1 MPYHPSALSDKTA
14 KDTNRRKRSSR
25 KRVLRWGLAL
35 LAVPLLGVSVLL
47 LAPSPV
53 KPAKWSAPTPPS
65 FQQEG
70 PWKQNNKLSSA
81 QLVTD
86 APRFPEFITFDKEG
100 VLHTGDSDGK
110 IYKVAFNPDGNPQKA
125 QVFADTK
132 GTPNGLKFDA
142 NGNLIVTD
150 IKKGLLSIT
159 PSGSIEV
166 LADQVDG
173 KPIYLANELDIARD
187 GSIYFS
193 DTSNYGSV
201 TFKEIAEN
209 KPHGRLLKYDPMTKQ
224 TTVLL
229 EGLYF
234 ANGVAL
240 SADED
245 FVLVA
250 ESYHYQLTR
259 YWLKGPKKGTSD
271 IFADNLAGFPD
282 NITRD
287 EQGHFWVGIFTTRIA
302 FVDQMHINPWLAS
315 IMAKV
320 PQTLLSGASAPAKH
334 GLAAEFSPQ
343 GELIGS
349 WHDPEGSLY
358 GVTTATRHNG
368 FLYIGTAPGGSQ
380 GVHRLPLTK

>member
-1 MPYHPSALSDKTA
+1 MSKTPILSVKSTEGLNHH
-14 KDTNRRKRSSR
+14 KGSPRKLRRLGLS
-25 KRVLRWGLAL
+25 LLAL
-35 LAVPLLGVSVLL
+35 LLLGVIVFLL
-47 LAPSPV
+47 VPSPIE
-53 KPAKWSAPTPPS
+53 PAKWLAPTAPT
-65 FQQEG
+65 FQEAG
-70 PWKQNNKLSSA
+70 PWKQNYKLSSA

-86 APRFPEFITFDKEG
+86 APQSPEFITFDKAG
-100 VLHTGDSDGK
+100 QLYTGDSDGK
-110 IYKVAFNPDGNPQKA
+110 IYKVPFDAEGNPKKA
-125 QVFADTK
+125 LVFADTK
-132 GTPNGLKFDA
+132 GTPNGLKFDT

-150 IKKGLLSIT
+150 VKKGLLSID
-159 PSGSIEV
+159 PSGNVEV
-166 LADQVDG
+166 LANQVDG
-173 KPIYLANELDIARD
+173 KPIYLANELDIAKD

-224 TTVLL
+224 TSVLL

-287 EQGHFWVGIFTTRIA
+287 EQGHFWVGIFTTRIS
-302 FVDQMHINPWLAS
+302 FVDQMHRSPWLAG
-315 IMAKV
+315 IMAKI
-320 PQTLLSGASAPAKH
+320 PESLLSGASAPAKH
-334 GLAAEFSPQ
+334 GLAVELSPQ
-343 GELIGS
+343 GKIIES

-358 GVTTATRHNG
+358 GVTTAESHNEY
-368 FLYIGTAPGGSQ
+368 LYIGTAPGGSR
-380 GVHRLPLTK
+380 GVYRVLLTK

>member
-1 MPYHPSALSDKTA
+1 MPNTQVRSVKSTEGVNRPKGSPRKIVRRFLLSLFT
-14 KDTNRRKRSSR
+14 
-25 KRVLRWGLAL
+25 L
-35 LAVPLLGVSVLL
+35 LVLGVIVFLL
-47 LAPSPV
+47 IPSPIE
-53 KPAKWSAPTPPS
+53 PAKWSAPTAPS
-65 FQQEG
+65 FEESG

-86 APRFPEFITFDKEG
+86 APKSPEFITFDKEG
-100 VLHTGDSDGK
+100 QLYTGDSDGK
-110 IYKVAFNPDGNPQKA
+110 IYKVAFDAEGNPQKA

-132 GTPNGLKFDA
+132 GTPNGLIFDA

-150 IKKGLLSIT
+150 VKKGLLSIN

-173 KPIYLANELDIARD
+173 KPIYLANELDIAKD
-187 GSIYFS
+187 GAIYFS

-209 KPHGRLLKYDPMTKQ
+209 KPHGRLLKYDPKTKQ

-287 EQGHFWVGIFTTRIA
+287 EQGHFWVGIFTTRLS
-302 FVDQMHINPWLAS
+302 FVDQMHSNPWLAS
-315 IMAKV
+315 TMAKI
-320 PQTLLSGASAPAKH
+320 PQSLLSGASAPAKH
-334 GLAAEFSPQ
+334 GLAVELSPQ

-349 WHDPEGSLY
+349 WHDPEGTLY
-358 GVTTATRHNG
+358 GVTTAIKHNG
-368 FLYIGTAPGGSQ
+368 YLYIGTAPGGSL
-380 GVHRLPLTK
+380 GLHRVLLTK

>member
-1 MPYHPSALSDKTA
+1 MPNTQVHSVKSPEGV
-14 KDTNRRKRSSR
+14 NRPKRSPR
-25 KRVLRWGLAL
+25 KVRRLGLSLFAVL
-35 LAVPLLGVSVLL
+35 LLGVIIFLL
-47 LAPSPV
+47 IPSPIE
-53 KPAKWSAPTPPS
+53 PAKWSAPTAPS
-65 FQQEG
+65 FEEAG

-86 APRFPEFITFDKEG
+86 APKSPEFITFDKEG
-100 VLHTGDSDGK
+100 QLYTGDSDGK
-110 IYKVAFNPDGNPQKA
+110 IYKVAFDAEGNPQKA

-132 GTPNGLKFDA
+132 GTPNGLIFDA

-150 IKKGLLSIT
+150 VKKGLLSIN

-166 LADQVDG
+166 LANQVDG
-173 KPIYLANELDIARD
+173 KPIYLANELDIAKD

-193 DTSNYGSV
+193 DTSNYGRV
-201 TFKEIAEN
+201 TFREIAEN
-209 KPHGRLLKYDPMTKQ
+209 KPHGRLLKYDPLTKQ

-259 YWLKGPKKGTSD
+259 YWLKGSKKGTSD

-287 EQGHFWVGIFTTRIA
+287 DQGHFWVGIFTTRIS
-302 FVDQMHINPWLAS
+302 FVDQMHRSPWLAG
-315 IMAKV
+315 IMAKL
-320 PQTLLSGASAPAKH
+320 PESLLSGASAPAKH
-334 GLAAEFSPQ
+334 GLAVELNPQ
-343 GELIGS
+343 GQLIES

-358 GVTTATRHNG
+358 GVTTAASDNG
-368 FLYIGTAPGGSQ
+368 YLYIGTAPGGSR
-380 GVHRLPLTK
+380 GVHRVLLTK

>member
-1 MPYHPSALSDKTA
+1 MPNKPVNSVKSTESV
-14 KDTNRRKRSSR
+14 NRPKRSLRARISR
-25 KRVLRWGLAL
+25 WVLSL
-35 LAVPLLGVSVLL
+35 LAVLVVGLLVFLL
-47 LAPSPV
+47 YPSPV
-53 KPAKWSAPTPPS
+53 KPAKWSAPTAPS
-65 FQQEG
+65 FEEAG
-70 PWKQNNKLSSA
+70 PWQQNNKLSSA

-86 APRFPEFITFDKEG
+86 APQFPEFITFDKEG
-100 VLHTGDSDGK
+100 QLYTGDSDGK
-110 IYKVAFNPDGNPQKA
+110 IYRVPFDAEGNPQKA
-125 QVFADTK
+125 QLFADTQ
-132 GTPNGLKFDA
+132 GTPNGLIFDA
-142 NGNLIVTD
+142 KGDLIVTD
-150 IKKGLLSIT
+150 VQRGLLSIN

-173 KPIYLANELDIARD
+173 KPIYLANELDIAKD

-193 DTSNYGSV
+193 DTSNYGKV
-201 TFKEIAEN
+201 TFKEMAEN
-209 KPHGRLLKYDPMTKQ
+209 KPHGRLLKYDPMTKK

-259 YWLKGPKKGTSD
+259 YWLKGPKEGTSD

-287 EQGHFWVGIFTTRIA
+287 DQGHFWVGIFTTRLS
-302 FVDQMHINPWLAS
+302 FVDQMHSNPWLAS
-315 IMAKV
+315 TMAKV
-320 PQTLLSGASAPAKH
+320 PQSLLNGASAPAKH

-349 WHDPEGSLY
+349 WHDPEGKLY
-358 GVTTATRHNG
+358 GVTTAASHNG
-368 FLYIGTAPGGSQ
+368 YLYIGTAPGGSK
-380 GVHRLPLTK
+380 GVHRVLLTK

>member
-1 MPYHPSALSDKTA
+1 MPNTPDFSTKATKGVNHP
-14 KDTNRRKRSSR
+14 KRSSH
-25 KRVLRWGLAL
+25 KRIRRVGLSL
-35 LAVPLLGVSVLL
+35 LAVLLIGVIIFLL
-47 LAPSPV
+47 IPSPIEPVKWLAPT
-53 KPAKWSAPTPPS
+53 APS
-65 FQQEG
+65 FEEAG
-70 PWKQNNKLSSA
+70 PWKQNNKLSSS

-86 APRFPEFITFDKEG
+86 DPKSPEFITFDKDG
-100 VLHTGDSDGK
+100 QLYTGDSDGK
-110 IYKVAFNPDGNPQKA
+110 IYKVPFDAEGNPQKA

-142 NGNLIVTD
+142 NGNLIVAD
-150 IKKGLLSIT
+150 IKMGLLSIN

-166 LADQVDG
+166 LTNQVDG
-173 KPIYLANELDIARD
+173 KPIYLANELDIAKD

-193 DTSNYGSV
+193 DTSNYGRV
-201 TFKEIAEN
+201 TFREIAEN

-259 YWLKGPKKGTSD
+259 YWIKGSKKGTSD

-287 EQGHFWVGIFTTRIA
+287 EQGHFWVGIFTTRIS
-302 FVDQMHINPWLAS
+302 FVDQMHRSPWLAG
-315 IMAKV
+315 IMAKF
-320 PQTLLSGASAPAKH
+320 PESLLSGASAPAKH
-334 GLAAEFSPQ
+334 GLAVELSPQ
-343 GELIGS
+343 GQLIES

-358 GVTTATRHNG
+358 GVTTVASHNEY
-368 FLYIGTAPGGSQ
+368 LYIGTAPGGSR
-380 GVHRLPLTK
+380 GVHRVLLTK

>member
-1 MPYHPSALSDKTA
+1 MPNTQVRSVKSPEGV
-14 KDTNRRKRSSR
+14 NRPKRSPR
-25 KRVLRWGLAL
+25 KVRRLGLSL
-35 LAVPLLGVSVLL
+35 LAVLLLGVIIFLL
-47 LAPSPV
+47 IPSPIE
-53 KPAKWSAPTPPS
+53 PAKWSAPTAPS
-65 FQQEG
+65 FEEAG

-86 APRFPEFITFDKEG
+86 APKSPEFITFDKEG
-100 VLHTGDSDGK
+100 QLYTGDSDGK
-110 IYKVAFNPDGNPQKA
+110 IYKVAFDAEGNPQKA

-132 GTPNGLKFDA
+132 GTPNGLIFDA

-150 IKKGLLSIT
+150 VKKGLLSIN

-166 LADQVDG
+166 LANQVDG
-173 KPIYLANELDIARD
+173 KPIYLANELDIAKD

-193 DTSNYGSV
+193 DTSNYGRV
-201 TFKEIAEN
+201 TFREIAEN
-209 KPHGRLLKYDPMTKQ
+209 KPHGRLLKYDPLTKQ

-259 YWLKGPKKGTSD
+259 YWLKGSKKGTSD

-287 EQGHFWVGIFTTRIA
+287 EQGHFWVGIFTTRIS
-302 FVDQMHINPWLAS
+302 FVDQMHRSPWLAG
-315 IMAKV
+315 IMAKL
-320 PQTLLSGASAPAKH
+320 PESLLSGASAPAKH
-334 GLAAEFSPQ
+334 GLAVELNPQ
-343 GELIGS
+343 GQLIES

-358 GVTTATRHNG
+358 GVTTAASDNG
-368 FLYIGTAPGGSQ
+368 YLYIGTAPGGSR
-380 GVHRLPLTK
+380 GVHRVLLTK

>member
-1 MPYHPSALSDKTA
+1 MPNTQVRSVKSTEDV
-14 KDTNRRKRSSR
+14 NRPKRSPR
-25 KRVLRWGLAL
+25 KVRRAGLSL
-35 LAVPLLGVSVLL
+35 LAVLLLGVIVFLL
-47 LAPSPV
+47 VPSPIEPVKWLAPT
-53 KPAKWSAPTPPS
+53 APS
-65 FQQEG
+65 FQEAG
-70 PWKQNNKLSSA
+70 PWKQNNKLSAA

-86 APRFPEFITFDKEG
+86 APQFPEFITFDKDG
-100 VLHTGDSDGK
+100 QLYTGDSDGK
-110 IYKVAFNPDGNPQKA
+110 IYKVPFDAEGNPQKA

-142 NGNLIVTD
+142 KGDLIVTD
-150 IKKGLLSIT
+150 IKRGLLSIN

-193 DTSNYGSV
+193 DTSNYGRV
-201 TFKEIAEN
+201 TFREIAEN

-287 EQGHFWVGIFTTRIA
+287 EQGHFWVGIFTTRLSFA
-302 FVDQMHINPWLAS
+302 DQMHRSPWLAGL
-315 IMAKV
+315 MAKL
-320 PQTLLSGASAPAKH
+320 PESLISGASAPAKH
-334 GLAAEFSPQ
+334 GLAAELGPQ
-343 GELIGS
+343 GELIES
-349 WHDPEGSLY
+349 WHDPDGSLN
-358 GVTTATRHNG
+358 GVTTAASHNG
-368 FLYIGTAPGGSQ
+368 YLYIGTAPGGSK
-380 GVHRLPLTK
+380 GVHRVLLTK

>member
-1 MPYHPSALSDKTA
+1 MSNTPVPSAKA
-14 KDTNRRKRSSR
+14 AQGVKRPKRS
-25 KRVLRWGLAL
+25 LRRNILGWGLSL
-35 LAVPLLGVSVLL
+35 LAVLLLGVIVFSFM
-47 LAPSPV
+47 PSPIEPV
-53 KPAKWSAPTPPS
+53 KWSAPKAPS
-65 FQQEG
+65 FQESG
-70 PWKQNNKLSSA
+70 PWQQNNKLSSA

-86 APRFPEFITFDKEG
+86 APQSPEFITFDKEG
-100 VLHTGDSDGK
+100 QLYTGDSDGK
-110 IYKVAFNPDGNPQKA
+110 IYKVPFGADGNPQKA
-125 QVFADTK
+125 QLFADTK

-142 NGNLIVTD
+142 NGNLIVAD

-166 LADQVDG
+166 LANQVDG
-173 KPIYLANELDIARD
+173 KPIYLANELDIAKD

-193 DTSNYGSV
+193 DTSNYGRV

-209 KPHGRLLKYDPMTKQ
+209 KPHGRLLKYDPTTKQ

-234 ANGVAL
+234 ANGIAL

-245 FVLVA
+245 FVLIA

-259 YWLKGPKKGTSD
+259 YWLKGSKKGTSD

-287 EQGHFWVGIFTTRIA
+287 EQGHFWVGIFTTRIP
-302 FVDQMHINPWLAS
+302 FVDQMHSNPWLANS
-315 IMAKV
+315 MAKL
-320 PQTLLSGASAPAKH
+320 PESLLSGASAPVKH
-334 GLAAEFSPQ
+334 GLAVELSPQ

-349 WHDPEGSLY
+349 WHDPEGTLY
-358 GVTTATRHNG
+358 GVTTAIKHNG
-368 FLYIGTAPGGSQ
+368 YLYIGTAPGGSL
-380 GVHRLPLTK
+380 GLHRVLLTK

>member
-1 MPYHPSALSDKTA
+1 MPNPQVRSVKSPEGV
-14 KDTNRRKRSSR
+14 NRPKRSPSKMR
-25 KRVLRWGLAL
+25 RLGLSL
-35 LAVPLLGVSVLL
+35 LAVLILGVIVFLL
-47 LAPSPV
+47 VPSPIEPVKWLAPT
-53 KPAKWSAPTPPS
+53 APS
-65 FQQEG
+65 FQEAG

-86 APRFPEFITFDKEG
+86 APQFPEFITFDKDG
-100 VLHTGDSDGK
+100 QLYTGDSDGK
-110 IYKVAFNPDGNPQKA
+110 IYKVPFDAEGNPQKA

-142 NGNLIVTD
+142 KGDLIVTD
-150 IKKGLLSIT
+150 IKRGLLSIN

-193 DTSNYGSV
+193 DTSNYGRV
-201 TFKEIAEN
+201 TFREIAEN

-287 EQGHFWVGIFTTRIA
+287 EQGHFWVGIFTTRLSFA
-302 FVDQMHINPWLAS
+302 DQMHRSPWLAGF
-315 IMAKV
+315 MAKV
-320 PQTLLSGASAPAKH
+320 PESLLSGASAPAKH

-343 GELIGS
+343 GVLIGS
-349 WHDPEGSLY
+349 WHDPEGSLN
-358 GVTTATRHNG
+358 GVTTAASHNG
-368 FLYIGTAPGGSQ
+368 FLYIGTAPGGSK
-380 GVHRLPLTK
+380 GVHRVLLTK

>member
-1 MPYHPSALSDKTA
+1 MSRWVLS
-14 KDTNRRKRSSR
+14 
-25 KRVLRWGLAL
+25 L
-35 LAVPLLGVSVLL
+35 LAVLVVGLLVFLL
-47 LAPSPV
+47 YPSPV
-53 KPAKWSAPTPPS
+53 KPAKWSAPTAPS
-65 FQQEG
+65 FEEAG
-70 PWKQNNKLSSA
+70 PWQQNNKLSSA

-86 APRFPEFITFDKEG
+86 APQFPEFITFDKEG
-100 VLHTGDSDGK
+100 QLYTGDSDGK
-110 IYKVAFNPDGNPQKA
+110 IYRVPFDAEGNPQKA
-125 QVFADTK
+125 QLFADTQ
-132 GTPNGLKFDA
+132 GTPNGLIFDA
-142 NGNLIVTD
+142 KGDLIVTD
-150 IKKGLLSIT
+150 VQRGLLSIN
-159 PSGSIEV
+159 PSGNIEV

-173 KPIYLANELDIARD
+173 KPIYLANELDIAKD

-193 DTSNYGSV
+193 DTSNYGRV
-201 TFKEIAEN
+201 TFKEMAEN
-209 KPHGRLLKYDPMTKQ
+209 KPHGRLLKYDPMTKK

-259 YWLKGPKKGTSD
+259 YWLKGPKEGTSD

-287 EQGHFWVGIFTTRIA
+287 DQGHFWVGIFTTRLS
-302 FVDQMHINPWLAS
+302 FVDQMHSKPWLAS
-315 IMAKV
+315 TMAKV
-320 PQTLLSGASAPAKH
+320 PQSLLNGASAPMKH

-349 WHDPEGSLY
+349 WHDPEGKLY
-358 GVTTATRHNG
+358 GVTTAASHNG
-368 FLYIGTAPGGSQ
+368 YLYIGTAPGGSK
-380 GVHRLPLTK
+380 GVHRVLLTQ

>member
-1 MPYHPSALSDKTA
+1 MPNKPVSSAKFNEVVNSP
-14 KDTNRRKRSSR
+14 KRSSR
-25 KRVLRWGLAL
+25 RVRRVILSL
-35 LAVPLLGVSVLL
+35 LAVILLGVIIFLL
-47 LAPSPV
+47 VPSPIEPT
-53 KPAKWSAPTPPS
+53 KWITPAGPS
-65 FQQEG
+65 FKEPG
-70 PWKQNNKLSSA
+70 PWQQNDKLSSP

-86 APRFPEFITFDKEG
+86 APKSPEFITFDKEG
-100 VLHTGDSDGK
+100 KLYTGDSDGK
-110 IYKVAFNPDGNPQKA
+110 IYKVGFDADGNPQEA

-150 IKKGLLSIT
+150 VKRGLLSIN

-173 KPIYLANELDIARD
+173 KPIYLANELDIAQD

-193 DTSNYGSV
+193 DTSNYGRV
-201 TFKEIAEN
+201 TFKEMAEN

-259 YWLKGPKKGTSD
+259 YWLKGSKKGTTD
-271 IFADNLAGFPD
+271 IFAKNLAGFPD

-287 EQGHFWVGIFTTRIA
+287 EQGHFWVGIFTTRIS
-302 FVDQMHINPWLAS
+302 FVDQMHRSPWLAGT
-315 IMAKV
+315 MAKV
-320 PQTLLSGASAPAKH
+320 PELLLSGASAPAKH
-334 GLAAEFSPQ
+334 GLVAELSPQ
-343 GELIGS
+343 GELVES

-358 GVTTATRHNG
+358 GVTTAVNHNG
-368 FLYIGTAPGGSQ
+368 YLYIGTAPGGSE
-380 GVHRLPLTK
+380 GVHRLLLPK

>member
-1 MPYHPSALSDKTA
+1 MPNPQVRSVKSPEGV
-14 KDTNRRKRSSR
+14 NRPKRSPR
-25 KRVLRWGLAL
+25 KVRRLGLSL
-35 LAVPLLGVSVLL
+35 LAVLILGVIVFLL
-47 LAPSPV
+47 VPSPIEPVKWLAPT
-53 KPAKWSAPTPPS
+53 APS
-65 FQQEG
+65 FQEAG

-86 APRFPEFITFDKEG
+86 APQFPEFITFDKNG
-100 VLHTGDSDGK
+100 QLYTGDSDGK
-110 IYKVAFNPDGNPQKA
+110 IYKVPFDAEGNPQKA

-142 NGNLIVTD
+142 KGDLIVTD
-150 IKKGLLSIT
+150 IKKGLLSIN

-166 LADQVDG
+166 LANQVDG

-193 DTSNYGSV
+193 DTSNYGRV
-201 TFKEIAEN
+201 TFREIAEN

-259 YWLKGPKKGTSD
+259 YWLKGPKKGTTD

-287 EQGHFWVGIFTTRIA
+287 EQGHFWVGIFTTRLSFA
-302 FVDQMHINPWLAS
+302 DQMHRSPWLAG

-320 PQTLLSGASAPAKH
+320 PESLLSGASAPAKH
-334 GLAAEFSPQ
+334 GLAAEFGPQ

-349 WHDPEGSLY
+349 WHDPEGSLF
-358 GVTTATRHNG
+358 GVTTAASHSG
-368 FLYIGTAPGGSQ
+368 YLYIGTAPGGSK
-380 GVHRLPLTK
+380 GVHRVLLTK

>member
-1 MPYHPSALSDKTA
+1 MP
-14 KDTNRRKRSSR
+14 DTQVRSVKSTEGVNRPKRSSGKVR
-25 KRVLRWGLAL
+25 RWGLSL
-35 LAVPLLGVSVLL
+35 LAVLLVGVIIFLL
-47 LAPSPV
+47 VPSPIEPVKWLAPT
-53 KPAKWSAPTPPS
+53 APS
-65 FQQEG
+65 FQEAG

-81 QLVTD
+81 QLITD
-86 APRFPEFITFDKEG
+86 APKSPEFITFDKEG
-100 VLHTGDSDGK
+100 QLYTGDSDGK
-110 IYKVAFNPDGNPQKA
+110 IYKVPFDAEGNPQKA

-142 NGNLIVTD
+142 NGDLIVTD
-150 IKKGLLSIT
+150 IMKGLLSIK

-166 LADQVDG
+166 LANQVDG

-193 DTSNYGSV
+193 DTSNYGRV
-201 TFKEIAEN
+201 TFKEMAEN

-224 TTVLL
+224 TTVLF

-271 IFADNLAGFPD
+271 IFVDNLAGFPD

-287 EQGHFWVGIFTTRIA
+287 EQGHFWVGIFTSRIS
-302 FVDQMHINPWLAS
+302 FVDQMHRNPWLAGT
-315 IMAKV
+315 MAKI
-320 PQTLLSGASAPAKH
+320 PESLLSGASAPAKH
-334 GLAAEFSPQ
+334 GLAVELSPQ
-343 GELIGS
+343 GELIES

-358 GVTTATRHNG
+358 GVTTAVNHNG
-368 FLYIGTAPGGSQ
+368 YLYIGTAPGGSE
-380 GVHRLPLTK
+380 GVRRLRVTK